1 MNHFQIRNT
10 TNSSNNNNPYSNN
23 SRSPPP
29 RDPHRAF
36 IGRASSNAHA
46 TSTNPM
52 TGATNNLGN

>member
-10 TNSSNNNNPYSNN
+10 TNINSNPYNNN

-46 TSTNPM
+46 TPTNPII
-52 TGATNNLGN
+52 GATNNLGN